1 MLREPTDEV
10 DSIQVGNVSRE
21 MKILKK
27 TQNWVLEIKNT
38 IKKMKTAFD
47 RLIISKL
54 DTAEG
59 RISVFDDI
67 SLETSKTKQ

>member
-10 DSIQVGNVSRE
+10 ESIQVGNVSRE

-27 TQNWVLEIKNT
+27 NQNWVLEIKNT
-38 IKKMKTAFD
+38 IKEMKNAFD
-47 RLIISKL
+47 GLIISKL

-67 SLETSKTKQ
+67 SFETSKT

>member
-67 SLETSKTKQ
+67 SFETSKTKQ

>member
-47 RLIISKL
+47 GLIISKL
-54 DTAEG
+54 DTAER
-59 RISVFDDI
+59 RISVWWYLI
-67 SLETSKTKQ
+67 WNLQN

>member
-10 DSIQVGNVSRE
+10 ESIQVGNVSRE

-27 TQNWVLEIKNT
+27 NQNWVLEIKNT
-38 IKKMKTAFD
+38 IKEMKNAFD
-47 RLIISKL
+47 GLIISKL

-67 SLETSKTKQ
+67 SFETSKTKQ

>member
-27 TQNWVLEIKNT
+27 NQNWVLEIKNT
-38 IKKMKTAFD
+38 IKEMKNAFD
-47 RLIISKL
+47 GLIISKL

-67 SLETSKTKQ
+67 SFETSKTKQ

>member
-10 DSIQVGNVSRE
+10 DSIQVGNVNRE

-27 TQNWVLEIKNT
+27 NQNWVLEIKNT
-38 IKKMKTAFD
+38 IKEMKNAFD
-47 RLIISKL
+47 GLIISKL

-67 SLETSKTKQ
+67 SFETSKTKQ

>member
-67 SLETSKTKQ
+67 LFETSKTKQ

>member
-1 MLREPTDEV
+1 
-10 DSIQVGNVSRE
+10 
-21 MKILKK
+21 
-27 TQNWVLEIKNT
+27 
-38 IKKMKTAFD
+38 MKTAFD

-67 SLETSKTKQ
+67 LFETSKTKQ